1 MKKIFVNLISC
12 FIFKKKNRHHF
23 RKKYL
28 KNKKMELKNL
38 CYEIKELNEKINYI
52 ENLIKS
58 TTDITKLPPAK
69 GLFRTVQLLNLDIL
83 IEIDAICRKH
93 NISYWLDFG
102 TLLGSVRHKGFIPW
116 DDDVDV
122 AMLYDDYIKF
132 QEVIQKE
139 EKNFIFKK
147 IPSHIGKCLHKKFV
161 PQTEREWIAFFN
173 WEKQDKLYF
182 ANDIFPY
189 YYLND
194 GITSE
199 KAKEIISII
208 YSNKI
213 KSYKKNELSLKG
225 FVNVENEMN
234 EEQKKLI
241 SHQKCKNI
249 FLGTETINSKPIVF
263 DINDIFP
270 LIELNFEGHN
280 FFVPNKYK
288 KILYDYYGDYYV
300 PEIYNSHLS
309 FSELNTNDLE
319 NLCSYNEKK

>member
-147 IPSHIGKCLHKKFV
+147 YHPTLENVYIKNLFHKPKENGLLFLIGKNRINYILQMISFL
-161 PQTEREWIAFFN
+161 I
-173 WEKQDKLYF
+173 
-182 ANDIFPY
+182 
-189 YYLND
+189 
-194 GITSE
+194 IT
-199 KAKEIISII
+199 
-208 YSNKI
+208 
-213 KSYKKNELSLKG
+213 
-225 FVNVENEMN
+225 
-234 EEQKKLI
+234 
-241 SHQKCKNI
+241 
-249 FLGTETINSKPIVF
+249 
-263 DINDIFP
+263 
-270 LIELNFEGHN
+270 
-280 FFVPNKYK
+280 
-288 KILYDYYGDYYV
+288 
-300 PEIYNSHLS
+300 
-309 FSELNTNDLE
+309 
-319 NLCSYNEKK
+319 